1 MDSLMDGSTDLLGEA
16 PVSIPF
22 SILLLR
28 LPVTLSLLRLLI
40 CPQACSL
47 PRPSLLTQFH
57 TAIPCLWRFL
67 IQTVWDL
74 LTIPE
79 RSAVPVSAVEGTQ
92 GARQTHRQTT
102 EATD

>member
-16 PVSIPF
+16 AVSVPF
-22 SILLLR
+22 SI
-28 LPVTLSLLRLLI
+28 LSLLRLLI